1 MIYLAYSTMIDVIG
15 FNPTTN
21 QMLITSVEFVAF
33 PLLIVLSNNVPRRSS
48 ALILF
53 SISAVICLILL
64 VLKVPSNCNNCY
76 QVYLQMIL
84 LLITR
89 FFFVFQISLF
99 NLSGAELYPVTVR
112 SIAFGIGGLLGAIG
126 TLLSQ
131 IVFIGAQELGVSP
144 FLILMVIFII
154 MIGSYVFLPETLGA
168 KNQDQIEEVLEE
180 KSKVS

>member
-1 MIYLAYSTMIDVIG
+1 
-15 FNPTTN
+15 
-21 QMLITSVEFVAF
+21 
-33 PLLIVLSNNVPRRSS
+33 
-48 ALILF
+48 
-53 SISAVICLILL
+53 
-64 VLKVPSNCNNCY
+64 
-76 QVYLQMIL
+76 MIL